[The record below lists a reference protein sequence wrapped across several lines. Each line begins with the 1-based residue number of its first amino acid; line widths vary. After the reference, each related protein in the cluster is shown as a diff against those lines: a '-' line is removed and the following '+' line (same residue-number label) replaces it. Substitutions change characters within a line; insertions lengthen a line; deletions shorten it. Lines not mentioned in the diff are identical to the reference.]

1 MKGFLPRAGFVA
13 GEKTDLSLKI
23 SNPNRIGIK
32 TVHVCLIQHFGIDQ
46 CRRRA
51 EIFQVTVPNL
61 FDCNDANIQVQCPI
75 DFPIGIAPTYVFSSK
90 PDSSGFQVDVFYDL
104 KFVFKLRK
112 LFSDFD
118 ILVPLVIG
126 TKIFDN
132 NDANHRITTTNLS
145 SVSPMN
151 QMIKQRNA
159 DGNDP
164 PPPYE
169 SLNMKNLPIEPE
181 YYE

>member
-1 MKGFLPRAGFVA
+1 MKGLLPRAGFIA
-13 GEKTDLSLKI
+13 GEKTNFSLQI

-32 TVHVCLIQHFGIDQ
+32 TVQVCLIQHFGIDQ

-61 FDCNDANIQVQCPI
+61 FDCNDENIQVQCPI
-75 DFPIGIAPTYVFSSK
+75 DFPIGIAPTYAFSSK
-90 PDSSGFQVDVFYDL
+90 ADASGFQVDVFYDL

-112 LFSDFD
+112 FFSDFD

-126 TKIFDN
+126 TKMLDN
-132 NDANHRITTTNLS
+132 NANHRATTNLPAF
-145 SVSPMN
+145 SPMH
-151 QMIKQRNA
+151 QMIDQRNA
-159 DGNDP
+159 DRNNP
-164 PPPYE
+164 PPSYE
-169 SLNMKNLPIEPE
+169 SLNMKNLSIEPE